1 MFQILDELLLI
12 RSKTKE
18 TVNNKVEERVKE
30 KAKAFLP
37 ETMKVKVIQHFH
49 SILVN

>member
-1 MFQILDELLLI
+1 MFQILDELFLI

-18 TVNNKVEERVKE
+18 TVNNKVEELKE